1 MWNPLQKSCF
11 MCNIA
16 VLHSYMA
23 KEYVA
28 YKGDAFQIEWYYSPK
43 GGSQALDYYLE
54 LEQQDRKQVLKLFK
68 MMGEIGKISDLS
80 KFRNEG
86 DKVYAFKPQP
96 HRFLSFFV
104 QGKKIIVTN
113 AFWKKQDKLPENE
126 KDKALKCMESY
137 LERVKEGTYYDKED

>member
-1 MWNPLQKSCF
+1 MLSVTLQCYTP
-11 MCNIA
+11 
-16 VLHSYMA
+16 YMD

-43 GGSQALDYYLE
+43 GDSQAREYYLE
-54 LEQQDRKQVLKLFK
+54 LDQDDRIQVLKLFK
-68 MMGEIGKISDLS
+68 MMGEIGKISDIK

-104 QGKKIIVTN
+104 KGKKIIVTN
-113 AFWKKQDKLPENE
+113 AFWKKQDKLPESE
-126 KDKALKCMESY
+126 KSKALKCMESY
-137 LERVKEGTYYDKED
+137 LQRVNEGTYYDK

>member
-1 MWNPLQKSCF
+1 

-43 GGSQALDYYLE
+43 GGSPALDYYLE